1 MFEKLNNYHPKIKL
15 TIEVSPTKFLDTI
28 FCLNNS
34 IYDFKVYMKTTK
46 QRTHWSSKTPKR
58 YKRNMILGDLHRSN
72 QISSNFSE
80 EIKFISHIYEK
91 AVYFKRFI
99 NRVIRQFQ
107 DRSNQR
113 NIDDFNDYIIP
124 PNFFDI
130 PKSFILIELPF
141 CENNEIKSKHFLK
154 KFHRF
159 NKDRFE
165 VAIKWKTR

>member
-1 MFEKLNNYHPKIKL
+1 M
-15 TIEVSPTKFLDTI
+15 
-28 FCLNNS
+28 
-34 IYDFKVYMKTTK
+34 
-46 QRTHWSSKTPKR
+46 PKR

-72 QISSNFSE
+72 CISLNFNE
-80 EIKFISHIYEK
+80 EIKFISYIYEK